1 MPIPCWPGTWTPS
14 MLSRITYLKAQ
25 GYDVYFITRYLASEF
40 GGPKEFDVVL
50 RKMQEMYFLQRMGLK
65 LGEV

>member
-1 MPIPCWPGTWTPS
+1 